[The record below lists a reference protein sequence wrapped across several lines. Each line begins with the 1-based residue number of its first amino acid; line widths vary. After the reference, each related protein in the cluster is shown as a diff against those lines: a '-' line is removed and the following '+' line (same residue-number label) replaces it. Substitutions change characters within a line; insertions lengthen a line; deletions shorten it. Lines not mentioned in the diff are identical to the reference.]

1 MVYTPS
7 HFAEPRSE
15 VLADFI
21 RDHNFGILVTAGAAG
36 MVASHIP
43 FLYDAEDG
51 PHGTLWAHLARGNPQ
66 LKDLG
71 PGREALAI
79 FEGPHGYITPRWYAT
94 HPAVPTWNYSIVHA
108 YGAAEP
114 IEDVAE
120 LERLVARLADHH
132 ETGAETP
139 WRLADQPEKYRQG
152 MLKGIS
158 GFAIR
163 VTRLEGKFKLSQNR
177 DATDRARVIA
187 ALRAEGNTDLADL
200 MAKREVEGGVA
211 PSSCGR
217 GVL

>member
-1 MVYTPS
+1 MVYIPS
-7 HFAEPRSE
+7 HFAESRRE

-21 RDHNFGILVTAGAAG
+21 RDHNFGILMTAGAGG
-36 MVASHIP
+36 MIASHIP

-51 PHGTLWAHLARGNPQ
+51 PHGTLWAHVARGNPQ
-66 LKDLG
+66 LKDLSAG
-71 PGREALAI
+71 QEALAI

-108 YGAAEP
+108 YGTAEP
-114 IEDVAE
+114 IEDVAA

-132 ETGAETP
+132 EAGAETP
-139 WRLADQPEKYRQG
+139 WRLGDQPEKYRQG
-152 MLKGIS
+152 MLRGIS

-187 ALRAEGNTDLADL
+187 GLRTEGSTDLADL
-200 MAKREVEGGVA
+200 MAKREAETE
-211 PSSCGR
+211 R
-217 GVL
+217 

>member
-1 MVYTPS
+1 MVYIPS
-7 HFAEPRSE
+7 HFAEPRRE
-15 VLADFI
+15 VLTDFI
-21 RDHNFGILVTAGAAG
+21 RDHNFGILVTAGAGG
-36 MVASHIP
+36 MIASHIP

-51 PHGTLWAHLARGNPQ
+51 PQGTLWAHLARGNQQ

-71 PGREALAI
+71 AGQEALAI

-108 YGAAEP
+108 YGTAEP

-120 LERLVARLADHH
+120 LERLVARLADRH
-132 ETGAETP
+132 EAGAETP

-152 MLKGIS
+152 MLRGIS

-187 ALRAEGNTDLADL
+187 GLRAEGSTELADL
-200 MAKREVEGGVA
+200 MAKREAERA
-211 PSSCGR
+211 AS
-217 GVL
+217 

>member
-1 MVYTPS
+1 MVYIPS
-7 HFAEPRSE
+7 HFAEPRQE

-21 RDHNFGILVTAGAAG
+21 RDHNFGILVTTGAAG
-36 MVASHIP
+36 LIASHIP

-71 PGREALAI
+71 AGREALAI
-79 FEGPHGYITPRWYAT
+79 FEGPHGYISPRWYAT

-108 YGAAEP
+108 YGTAEP
-114 IEDVAE
+114 IEDVAA

-132 ETGAETP
+132 EAGAETP
-139 WRLADQPEKYRQG
+139 WRLADTPDKYRQG
-152 MLKGIS
+152 MLRGIS

-187 ALRAEGNTDLADL
+187 ALREEGSTELAEL
-200 MAKREVEGGVA
+200 MAKRDAESA
-211 PSSCGR
+211 KAH
-217 GVL
+217 

>member
-1 MVYTPS
+1 MVYIPS
-7 HFAEPRSE
+7 HFAEPRQD

-21 RDHNFGILVTAGAAG
+21 RDHNFGILVTTGAAG
-36 MVASHIP
+36 LIASHIP

-71 PGREALAI
+71 VGREAFAI
-79 FEGPHGYITPRWYAT
+79 FEGPHGYISPRWYAT

-108 YGAAEP
+108 YGTVEP

-132 ETGAETP
+132 ESGAETP
-139 WRLADQPEKYRQG
+139 WRLGDQPEKYRQG
-152 MLKGIS
+152 MLRGIS
-158 GFAIR
+158 GFAVR

-187 ALRAEGNTDLADL
+187 ALREEGSAELAEL
-200 MAKREVEGGVA
+200 MAKREAEKA
-211 PSSCGR
+211 P
-217 GVL
+217 

>member
-1 MVYTPS
+1 MVYIPS
-7 HFAEPRSE
+7 HFAEPRPE

-21 RDHNFGILVTAGAAG
+21 RDHNFGILISAGADG
-36 MVASHIP
+36 VIASHIP
-43 FLYDAEDG
+43 FLYDIERG
-51 PHGTLWAHLARGNPQ
+51 PHGTLWGHLARGNPQ
-66 LKDLG
+66 LKELG
-71 PGREALAI
+71 AGREALAI

-108 YGAAEP
+108 YGAVQP
-114 IEDVAE
+114 IEEVGE

-132 ETGAETP
+132 EAGAASP

-152 MLKGIS
+152 MLRGIS

-187 ALRAEGNTDLADL
+187 GLRAEGNAELADL
-200 MAKREVEGGVA
+200 MAKRESQKAASV
-211 PSSCGR
+211 S
-217 GVL
+217 

>member
-1 MVYTPS
+1 MVYIPS
-7 HFAEPRSE
+7 HFAEPRPE

-21 RDHNFGILVTAGAAG
+21 RDHNFGILISAAAEG
-36 MVASHIP
+36 VIASHIP
-43 FLYDAEDG
+43 FLYDAERG
-51 PHGTLWAHLARGNPQ
+51 PHGTLWGHLARGNPQ
-66 LKDLG
+66 LKELG
-71 PGREALAI
+71 AGREALAI

-108 YGAAEP
+108 YGTLEP
-114 IEDVAE
+114 IEEVGE

-132 ETGAETP
+132 EAGAASP

-152 MLKGIS
+152 MLRGIS

-187 ALRAEGNTDLADL
+187 GLRAEGKVELADL
-200 MAKREVEGGVA
+200 MAKRESQKA
-211 PSSCGR
+211 ASLS
-217 GVL
+217 

>member
-1 MVYTPS
+1 MVYIPS
-7 HFAEPRSE
+7 HFAEPRRE
-15 VLADFI
+15 VLTDFI
-21 RDHNFGILVTAGAAG
+21 RDHNFGVLVTAGAG
-36 MVASHIP
+36 GLIASHIP

-51 PHGTLWAHLARGNPQ
+51 PHGTLWAHLARGNAQ

-71 PGREALAI
+71 AGQEALAI

-108 YGAAEP
+108 YGTVVP
-114 IEDVAE
+114 IEEVAA

-132 ETGAETP
+132 ESSAEAP
-139 WRLADQPEKYRQG
+139 WRLADQPEKYRHG
-152 MLKGIS
+152 MLRGIS

-187 ALRAEGNTDLADL
+187 GLRAEGSTELADL
-200 MAKREVEGGVA
+200 MARREAESA
-211 PSSCGR
+211 KAS
-217 GVL
+217 

>member
-1 MVYTPS
+1 MVYIPS
-7 HFAEPRSE
+7 HFAETRPE

-21 RDHNFGILVTAGAAG
+21 RDHNFGILISAGG
-36 MVASHIP
+36 DGVIASHIP
-43 FLYDAEDG
+43 FLYDVERG
-51 PHGTLWAHLARGNPQ
+51 PHGTLWGHLARGNPQ
-66 LKDLG
+66 LKELG
-71 PGREALAI
+71 AGREALAI

-108 YGAAEP
+108 YGTLEP
-114 IEDVAE
+114 IEEVGE

-132 ETGAETP
+132 EAGAASP

-152 MLKGIS
+152 MLRGIS

-187 ALRAEGNTDLADL
+187 GLRAEGNVELADL
-200 MAKREVEGGVA
+200 MAKRESQKAASV
-211 PSSCGR
+211 S
-217 GVL
+217 

>member
-1 MVYTPS
+1 MVYVPP
-7 HFAEPRSE
+7 HFAEPRKE

-21 RDHNFGILVTAGAAG
+21 RDHNFGILVTTGDAG
-36 MVASHIP
+36 VTASHIP

-51 PHGTLWAHLARGNPQ
+51 VHGTLWAHLARGNQQ

-71 PGREALAI
+71 AGRETLAI

-108 YGAAEP
+108 YGTAEP

-132 ETGAETP
+132 EAGAAAP

-152 MLKGIS
+152 MLRGIS

-187 ALRAEGNTDLADL
+187 GLRAEGSTELADL
-200 MAKREVEGGVA
+200 MAKREAEGGKA
-211 PSSCGR
+211 GS
-217 GVL
+217 

>member
-1 MVYTPS
+1 MVYIPS
-7 HFAEPRSE
+7 HFAEPRRE
-15 VLADFI
+15 VLTDFI
-21 RDHNFGILVTAGAAG
+21 RDHNFGILVTAGAGG
-36 MVASHIP
+36 MIASHIP

-51 PHGTLWAHLARGNPQ
+51 PNGTLWAHLARGNQQ

-71 PGREALAI
+71 AGQEALAI

-108 YGAAEP
+108 YGTAEP
-114 IEDVAE
+114 IEDVVE
-120 LERLVARLADHH
+120 LERLVARLADRH
-132 ETGAETP
+132 EAGAETP

-152 MLKGIS
+152 MLRGIS

-187 ALRAEGNTDLADL
+187 GLRAEGSTELADL
-200 MAKREVEGGVA
+200 MAKREAERA
-211 PSSCGR
+211 AS
-217 GVL
+217 

>member
-1 MVYTPS
+1 MVYIPS
-7 HFAEPRSE
+7 HFAEPRRE

-36 MVASHIP
+36 MIASHIP

-51 PHGTLWAHLARGNPQ
+51 AHGTLWAHLARGNPQ

-71 PGREALAI
+71 ARREALAI

-108 YGAAEP
+108 YGTVEP
-114 IEDVAE
+114 IEDMGE
-120 LERLVARLADHH
+120 LETLVARLADHH
-132 ETGAETP
+132 EAGAAAP

-152 MLKGIS
+152 MLRGIS
-158 GFAIR
+158 GFAVR

-177 DATDRARVIA
+177 DTTDRARVIA
-187 ALRAEGNTDLADL
+187 ALRDEGNADLAEL
-200 MAKREVEGGVA
+200 MARREAESA
-211 PSSCGR
+211 KPAS
-217 GVL
+217 

>member
-1 MVYTPS
+1 MVYIPS
-7 HFAEPRSE
+7 HFAEPRRE

-21 RDHNFGILVTAGAAG
+21 RDHNFGILVTNGSVG
-36 MVASHIP
+36 LIASHIP

-71 PGREALAI
+71 AGQEALAI

-108 YGAAEP
+108 YGTAEP
-114 IEDVAE
+114 IEDVAA

-132 ETGAETP
+132 ESGAEAP

-152 MLKGIS
+152 MLRGIS

-187 ALRAEGNTDLADL
+187 GLREEGSAELADL
-200 MAKREVEGGVA
+200 MAGREAERAKTG
-211 PSSCGR
+211 S
-217 GVL
+217 

>member
-1 MVYTPS
+1 MVYIPS
-7 HFAEPRSE
+7 HFAEPRRE

-21 RDHNFGILVTAGAAG
+21 RDHNFGILVTAGAGG
-36 MVASHIP
+36 MIASHIP
-43 FLYDAEDG
+43 FLYDAGDG
-51 PHGTLWAHLARGNPQ
+51 PQGTLWAHLARGNQQ

-71 PGREALAI
+71 AGQEALAI

-108 YGAAEP
+108 YGTAEP

-120 LERLVARLADHH
+120 LERLVARLAEHH
-132 ETGAETP
+132 EAGAETP

-152 MLKGIS
+152 MLRGIS

-187 ALRAEGNTDLADL
+187 GLRTEGSTELADL
-200 MAKREVEGGVA
+200 MAKREAERA
-211 PSSCGR
+211 AS
-217 GVL
+217 